1 MTNPVYQEGF
11 SYFYSTYWTK
21 KFGSSVLN
29 FLQSSVD
36 LSGKSI
42 LDVACGTGEFAN
54 LIKTTELPLEVF
66 GLEASSANRDRASA
80 KIGSHFVIDWKFG
93 DKIPFEDRKFDLV
106 TCLYDSL
113 NYCSSDNQLQLLFD
127 EVSRV
132 LSKNSIFLFD
142 FNTSEGLQ
150 KRWNGVIE
158 KSDKLGKCRVE
169 FLFDPT
175 QQLGTAS
182 ISGEFQG
189 IKFEEIHHQKPID
202 PENVK
207 AVLKACHLI
216 EVEIKSHR
224 ELLPS
229 EVGREFFL
237 VQKI

>member
-1 MTNPVYQEGF
+1 MTNPIYQEGF
-11 SYFYSTYWTK
+11 SYFYSTYWAKT
-21 KFGSSVLN
+21 FGHNVLN
-29 FLQSSVD
+29 FLKSSVD
-36 LSGKSI
+36 LSGKAI

-54 LIKTTELPLEVF
+54 LIKSTKLPSMVF
-66 GLEASSANRDRASA
+66 GLEASSANRDRAGA

-93 DKIPFEDRKFDLV
+93 DEIPFEDGKFDLV

-113 NYCSSDNQLQLLFD
+113 NYCSTDNQVQRLFS

-150 KRWNGVIE
+150 KRWNGVVE
-158 KSDKLGKCRVE
+158 KRDKLGKCRVE

-175 QQLGTAS
+175 KQLGTAS

-189 IKFEEIHHQKPID
+189 IEFEEIHYQKPID

-207 AVLKACHLI
+207 TILKACHLI
-216 EVEIKSHR
+216 EVEIKSQR

-237 VQKI
+237 VRKF